1 MRIGVFHPPLDLYG
15 GAEVV
20 AVVSANALAQNG
32 YEVVLFTDKM
42 VNEKRITQMVGEPLD
57 SSIKVI
63 VNPSFL
69 QPRGKFHLYESA
81 IRSLI
86 FKSYCDVLF
95 DTYSCY
101 VFPWID
107 VSYLHFP
114 CLNNYEFKQN
124 FPYLKLPHIRHALTI
139 PYAVFEKNLENYD
152 KKLLLTNSYFTAR
165 VIKDS
170 LGVEPKVLYPP
181 IPNVLFEKRVTDFN
195 VPRKDLVLTVARFG
209 QGKGLERVPE
219 IAARTAKNIHFIMI
233 GLAHDLNVVQ
243 AVKRKIKDFHLEDK
257 VTIITDAS
265 RHQVTSLLSE
275 AKVYLHTTKME
286 HFGMSIAEAMAMG
299 CIPIVHDSG
308 GAPEFVPDKYRYK
321 DKNDAGRK
329 VDNAIGQWTPEESQK
344 IMKSAD
350 RFSETNFR
358 KRFIELFNV
367 YCGS

>member
-1 MRIGVFHPPLDLYG
+1 LKIGIFHPPINMYG

-32 YEVVLFTDKM
+32 YEVVLFTDKP
-42 VNEKRITQMVGEPLD
+42 VNEKRIAEMVGEPLD
-57 SSIKVI
+57 LSIKVI
-63 VNPSFL
+63 INPSFL
-69 QPRGKFHLYESA
+69 HPRGMFHLYESA
-81 IRSLI
+81 VRSLS
-86 FKSYCDVLF
+86 FNSYCDVLF

-114 CLNNYEFKQN
+114 YLNNFEFKPN
-124 FPYLKLPHIRHALTI
+124 FPYLKHPHVRHALTV
-139 PYAVFEKNLENYD
+139 PYAVFEKNLEDYD

-181 IPNVLFEKRVTDFN
+181 IPNVLFEKKDTNFKLS
-195 VPRKDLVLTVARFG
+195 RKDLVITLARFG
-209 QGKGLERVPE
+209 QGKGVELVPE
-219 IAARTAKNIHFIMI
+219 IAARTAKNIHFKMI

-243 AVKRKIKDFHLEDK
+243 AVKRKIKDYHLEDR
-257 VTIITDAS
+257 VTIVTDAS
-265 RHQVTSLLSE
+265 RQQVISLLSQ

-299 CIPIVHDSG
+299 CIPVVHDSG
-308 GAPEFVPDKYRYK
+308 GAPEFVPNKYRYK
-321 DKNDAGRK
+321 DKNDASKK
-329 VDNAIGQWTPEESQK
+329 VDNAIEHWTPEEGQK

-350 RFSETNFR
+350 RFSETNYT
-358 KRFIELFNV
+358 KRLIELFNS

>member
-1 MRIGVFHPPLDLYG
+1 MTVGIFHPPLDLFG

-32 YEVVLFTDKM
+32 YDVVLFSDKM
-42 VNEKRITQMVGEPLD
+42 VNQKRIKEMVGEPLKP
-57 SSIKVI
+57 SIKI
-63 VNPSFL
+63 VVNKSFF

-81 IRSLI
+81 VRSSS
-86 FKSYCDVLF
+86 FKPYCDVLF

-114 CLNNYEFKQN
+114 YLNNYEFKPK
-124 FPYLKLPHIRHALTI
+124 FPYLKLPHLRHLFTV
-139 PYAVFEKNLENYD
+139 PYAIFEKNLEDYS

-165 VIKDS
+165 VIKES

-181 IPNVLFEKRVTDFN
+181 IPTVLFKQRDVYLN
-195 VPRKDLVLTVARFG
+195 SPRKDLVLTVARFG
-209 QGKGLERVPE
+209 QGKGVELVPE
-219 IAARTAKNIHFIMI
+219 IAANTASNIHFVMV

-243 AVKRKIKDFHLEDK
+243 AVKNKIKAFHLTDR

-265 RHQVTSLLSE
+265 RQKIMSLLSQ

-299 CIPIVHDSG
+299 CTPIVHDSG
-308 GAPEFVPDKYRYK
+308 GAPEFVPDQYRYK
-321 DKNDAGRK
+321 DKNDASMK
-329 VDNAIGQWTPEESQK
+329 VNSAIGKWTPAESQK
-344 IMKSAD
+344 MLKSAE
-350 RFSETNFR
+350 RFSEANFAER
-358 KRFIELFNV
+358 LIELFKD
-367 YCGS
+367 YCDS